1 MIVNTILQHTLSILL
16 HGHLIDLKQEHGFQW
31 SVVAVK
37 VNSHCTRRDASR
49 YIALRRVASYN
60 FF

>member
-1 MIVNTILQHTLSILL
+1 MSVNTILQHTLSILL

-37 VNSHCTRRDASR
+37 ELRFFVSNRAFTRVG
-49 YIALRRVASYN
+49 IVM
-60 FF
+60 